1 MHHHTTIVLAAI
13 SACSVL
19 LGVGC
24 GSGNTTGGTTTSAG
38 GASTQGG
45 ILGSGGQIARGGAGG
60 SAGSAAG
67 GGSGTGGNASG
78 GNATGGTVST
88 TSSGGSAAGGT
99 AGGAGGTLAAGGGTA
114 GQTGKGGAGGRG
126 TLAAGG
132 NAGGGGT
139 ARGGVTGSGGGNG
152 TGGSGTAGSTSTG
165 SGTGGATGRGGSTTG
180 GRGGGGVQTGGAGS
194 GGTSASREGFY
205 KEIFMDVGVGLDH
218 LSGLPSADK
227 LGWAWEFVSTDDV
240 EVQHAYMWGDANDD
254 NGVLLYPDRDP
265 RFMIIYTGGGYGDHA
280 GPVGATGIK
289 NVQDFF
295 YNGGSY
301 VGTCNGNYMAWNW
314 AYKFWPGQIKVDSY
328 EGQVDGVIPDDS
340 PLLKYYDFGGDH
352 LISSGLMHYKGG
364 YETGT
369 LPAGTEVLLI
379 GKSHPDAGV
388 IDGDG
393 HPTGYAYKPKE
404 TSGRVCGIND
414 HPEYANQPNEVMNYL
429 QAAFRYAR
437 DGLGTPDVKATLAN
451 GEERVMDKASAD
463 NDPAH
468 TKIGDKQY
476 HHFTVSLPD
485 GATNLTVALTADDTY
500 DMNLYAAKD
509 TFAFASRASQS
520 DTAKGA
526 NKTLTVA
533 SPGAG
538 TWYIGVE
545 CATTVTATKASSGYT
560 YSGNLAVLNG
570 VKYSIMASWTQ

>member
-1 MHHHTTIVLAAI
+1 MHHHRSFVFAAI

-19 LGVGC
+19 LGAGC
-24 GSGNTTGGTTTSAG
+24 GSGNTTSGTTTSAG
-38 GASTQGG
+38 GASSQGG
-45 ILGSGGQIARGGAGG
+45 APGSGGQIAPGGTGG
-60 SAGSAAG
+60 SAGSVAG
-67 GGSGTGGNASG
+67 GSSGTGGNASG
-78 GNATGGTVST
+78 GSAGGNAGGSGGARDAGGGAAAGQTSTGGT
-88 TSSGGSAAGGT
+88 
-99 AGGAGGTLAAGGGTA
+99 
-114 GQTGKGGAGGRG
+114 GGRG
-126 TLAAGG
+126 TPAAGG

-139 ARGGVTGSGGGNG
+139 ARGGVTGRGGGNG
-152 TGGSGTAGSTSTG
+152 TGGTGTAGSTGQSTG
-165 SGTGGATGRGGSTTG
+165 GSTGRGGSTTG
-180 GRGGGGVQTGGAGS
+180 GRGGGGAQTGGAGA

-218 LSGLPSADK
+218 LKGLPSADK
-227 LGWAWEFVSTDDV
+227 LGWEWEFVSTDDV

-254 NGVLLYPDRDP
+254 NGVLLYPDREP
-265 RFMIIYTGGGYGDHA
+265 RFMMTYTGGGYGDHA

-295 YNGGSY
+295 NNGGSY
-301 VGTCNGNYMAWNW
+301 VGTCNGNYMAWSW
-314 AYKFWPGQIKVDSY
+314 AYKLWPGQIKTDGY

-340 PLLKYYDFGGDH
+340 PLLKYHDFGGDH

-364 YETGT
+364 YETGA
-369 LPAGTEVLLI
+369 LPAGTEVLLM
-379 GKSHPDAGV
+379 GKSHPDAGA

-414 HPEYANQPNEVMNYL
+414 HPEYANQLNEVMNYL

-451 GEERVMDKASAD
+451 GEERVMDKASGD
-463 NDPAH
+463 NDPTH

-476 HHFTVSLPD
+476 HHFTVSLPN
-485 GATNLTVALTADDTY
+485 GATNLTVALTADNTY

-545 CATTVTATKASSGYT
+545 CATTVTATKSSSGYT

-570 VKYSIMASWTQ
+570 VKYSIKASWAP

>member
-1 MHHHTTIVLAAI
+1 MRNRTHVLLTAI

-19 LGVGC
+19 LGSC
-24 GSGNTTGGTTTSAG
+24 DSGKTNQGTSSGGVSAQAG
-38 GASTQGG
+38 TV
-45 ILGSGGQIARGGAGG
+45 GSGGQAE
-60 SAGSAAG
+60 SSAAG
-67 GGSGTGGNASG
+67 GSTGGGAGSSSSTGGNATGASAGATLSG
-78 GNATGGTVST
+78 GNAGGRASGGTVST
-88 TSSGGSAAGGT
+88 TSSSGGVTSATGGRAT
-99 AGGAGGTLAAGGGTA
+99 GGA
-114 GQTGKGGAGGRG
+114 
-126 TLAAGG
+126 
-132 NAGGGGT
+132 
-139 ARGGVTGSGGGNG
+139 VTGSGGGSA
-152 TGGSGTAGSTSTG
+152 TGGSGGSRPGSGGIATGGSTARTGGTG
-165 SGTGGATGRGGSTTG
+165 SGKGGNTVG
-180 GRGGGGVQTGGAGS
+180 GRDGGGTQTGGAGA
-194 GGTSASREGFY
+194 GGSREGFY

-218 LSGLPSADK
+218 LKGLPSADK

-240 EVQHAYMWGDANDD
+240 EVQHAYMWSNANDD
-254 NGVLLYPDRDP
+254 NGVLLYPDREP

-280 GPVGATGIK
+280 TAVGATGIK

-314 AYKFWPGQIKVDSY
+314 AYKFWPGQIKVDGY

-369 LPAGTEVLLI
+369 LPAGTEVLLR

-388 IDGDG
+388 IEGDG
-393 HPTGYAYKPKE
+393 QPTGYAYKPKE

-414 HPEYANQPNEVMNYL
+414 HPEYANQLNEVMNYL

-437 DGLGTPDVKATLAN
+437 DGLGTPDVKAALAN
-451 GEERVMDKASAD
+451 GEARAMDKASGD

-468 TKIGDKQY
+468 AKIGDKQY
-476 HHFTVSLPD
+476 HHFTVSLPN
-485 GATNLTVALTADDTY
+485 GAKDLTVVLTADDGY
-500 DMNLYAAKD
+500 DMNLYLAKD
-509 TFAFASRASQS
+509 TFALASRASHS
-520 DTAKGA
+520 DTAQGP
-526 NKTLTVA
+526 NKTLAVS
-533 SPGAG
+533 SPEPG

-545 CATTVTATKASSGYT
+545 CATTVTATKASQGYD

-570 VKYSIMASWTQ
+570 VKYSIKASWTE